1 MKYRIYT
8 LQPIQPWI
16 NSKENLSFK
25 ATDFKGTSSLVG
37 ISFPPVDQSF
47 DTTEQNFST
56 HFKKPIQR
64 SEQISWKLT
73 TELIPFDVQQVFGV

>member
-1 MKYRIYT
+1 M
-8 LQPIQPWI
+8 
-16 NSKENLSFK
+16 
-25 ATDFKGTSSLVG
+25 G

-47 DTTEQNFST
+47 DTTEHNFVT

-73 TELIPFDVQQVFGV
+73 TELIPSDVQQVFGV